1 MPLIDKFTLLK
12 IRVVAYCPIVLLILG
27 IAMNARAQHG
37 ENLVLNGGFE
47 LRSIDLNGDTV
58 CPGGGGQIG
67 WTQVWGTA
75 LGSVDYF
82 NACSNEMY
90 PDFGVPN
97 NRGGYQDDSNF
108 GQAYAAFGSYSL
120 QMSNAREF
128 IWQELPSALKRGQ
141 GYRVSFKVSL
151 MDSMNFAVDNIAV
164 LFSEGS
170 TQGWS
175 KSQLFASKPQVESE
189 KDQLLDKKVEWIT
202 VSGQFVADG
211 GEKHLTIGTFKPDE
225 ELYYQRIDSIPT
237 IINHWDLCGY
247 YIDDVELYEDNSIG
261 IRESEEYALE
271 LYPNPASELLVHIK
285 VNGANSELE
294 RVTIKDQL
302 GKVVNAVMARGKEQ
316 AIESVTI
323 PAGVYS
329 VEVLLKDGSVK
340 RKRLVKH

>member
-1 MPLIDKFTLLK
+1 VF
-12 IRVVAYCPIVLLILG
+12 
-27 IAMNARAQHG
+27 
-37 ENLVLNGGFE
+37 NGGFE
-47 LRSIDLNGDTV
+47 IRSINIYGDTV
-58 CPGGGGQIG
+58 CPSGGGNIA
-67 WTQVWGTA
+67 WTQGWGSAT
-75 LGSVDYF
+75 GSVDYF

-90 PDFGVPN
+90 PDFGVPH

-151 MDSMNFAVDNIAV
+151 MDSMNFAVDNIAI

-189 KDQLLDKKVEWIT
+189 KNQLLDKKVEWMT

-247 YIDDVELYEDNSIG
+247 YLDDVELYEDNSIG
-261 IRESEEYALE
+261 IREPVEYTIE
-271 LYPNPASELLVHIK
+271 LYPNPASELVHVK
-285 VNGANSELE
+285 VNCANGELE
-294 RVTIKDQL
+294 RITIKDQL
-302 GKVVNAVMARGKEQ
+302 GKVVNAVVARGKEQ